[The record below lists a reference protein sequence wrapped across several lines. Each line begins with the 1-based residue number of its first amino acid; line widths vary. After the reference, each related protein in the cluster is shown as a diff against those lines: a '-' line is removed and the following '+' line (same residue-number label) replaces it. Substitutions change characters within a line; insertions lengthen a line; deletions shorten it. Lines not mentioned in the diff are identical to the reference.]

1 MASKRRGELQ
11 QAKRSIRAVGSSK
24 EKSSKVVG
32 GRKQAEMF
40 PVGSYVA
47 AVYDGDWYVAQ
58 VEGEEPEEE
67 TEGYTLLKYMERKGN
82 NQFVWGSGK
91 DTLKTINKD
100 ILCIVD
106 PPIPV
111 SSRLWG
117 LPKDV
122 VKSIEKILRV
132 KWSILL
138 VLNRFFV
145 RCMYF

>member
-1 MASKRRGELQ
+1 M
-11 QAKRSIRAVGSSK
+11 
-24 EKSSKVVG
+24 VG

-47 AVYDGDWYVAQ
+47 AVYDGYWYMAL

-67 TEGYTLLKYMERKGN
+67 MEGYALLKYMERKGN
-82 NQFVWGSGK
+82 NQFVWGIGK

-117 LPKDV
+117 LPKDD
-122 VKSIEKILRV
+122 VKSI
-132 KWSILL
+132 
-138 VLNRFFV
+138 
-145 RCMYF
+145 

>member
-1 MASKRRGELQ
+1 M
-11 QAKRSIRAVGSSK
+11 
-24 EKSSKVVG
+24 
-32 GRKQAEMF
+32 
-40 PVGSYVA
+40 
-47 AVYDGDWYVAQ
+47 AQ

-82 NQFVWGSGK
+82 
-91 DTLKTINKD
+91 TLKTINKD

-122 VKSIEKILRV
+122 VKSIEKILKG
-132 KWSILL
+132 KWSVLL
-138 VLNRFFV
+138 VLNRFFL
-145 RCMYF
+145 RCMYYSVSLYSIPVISTT